1 MVASSSAVLPEP
13 GNDMRLI
20 TSIRWA
26 QYCPN
31 VASLLFDPVVEHAFA
46 RNQHLQ
52 LAGEG

>member
-13 GNDMRLI
+13 GTDM
-20 TSIRWA
+20 SA

-31 VASLLFDPVVEHAFA
+31 VASLLFDRVVEHAFA